1 MYIYVYAAAYVYR
14 WGPAHARRHGGVRVR
29 CHQPTESVVGGT
41 DMPYR
46 ARLSCGAVWAEFQC
60 SQEAIFC
67 TPIAARMYDSR
78 FAREFRPEF
87 GVRCS
92 GELRRASGESYFG
105 KGGCCCAQ
113 RPA

>member
-1 MYIYVYAAAYVYR
+1 MRAV
-14 WGPAHARRHGGVRVR
+14 
-29 CHQPTESVVGGT
+29 TVGCACVAT
-41 DMPYR
+41 SRP
-46 ARLSCGAVWAEFQC
+46 FQC

-67 TPIAARMYDSR
+67 TPIAARMCDSR

-87 GVRCS
+87 GMHCS